1 MRYFVLLLI
10 FFLPLLVWSQR
21 KEKQISFA
29 ITNSHSAYP
38 FSSFSHL
45 FSGPFHPGVE
55 LGYGFN
61 WKIRKKH
68 DWYQAFRLGYFYH
81 RFVQS
86 GIPLYT
92 QLGYRYKPWSRLHF
106 NGALGLGY
114 LHSIPGTAVL
124 KMNSNGDYEKSK
136 GIGRPQAL
144 FNIAVGGRYL
154 MGTNADAPAI
164 FLQYTQQ
171 VQAPFI
177 NSYVPLLP
185 YNQMA
190 IGLSLPFRKK
200 LQ

>member
-1 MRYFVLLLI
+1 MRNFVLLLL
-10 FFLPLLVWSQR
+10 FFLPLAVWCQR
-21 KEKQISFA
+21 KEKHISFA
-29 ITNSHSAYP
+29 VTNSHSAYP
-38 FSSFSHL
+38 FASFSHL

-61 WKIRKKH
+61 WTTGKKH
-68 DWYQAFRLGYFYH
+68 DWYGAFRLGYFHH
-81 RFVQS
+81 RFVQH

-92 QLGYRYKPWSRLHF
+92 QLGYRYKPGSRVHF
-106 NGALGLGY
+106 NAAIGAGY

-144 FNIAVGGRYL
+144 FNLAVGGRYAL
-154 MGTNADAPAI
+154 STKAGAPYV

-171 VQAPFI
+171 LQTPFI

-190 IGLSLPFRKK
+190 LGLSLPFRK
-200 LQ
+200 